1 MQFIKELRDG
11 DMISQIYL
19 CKNKQSAKT
28 KAGKTY
34 YNVDLQDKTGT
45 INGKIWSI
53 GPGIEHFEAMDYV
66 KVDAQVTV
74 FQGANQLN
82 ITRARKCQEGEYD
95 PADYMPASGRDPK
108 QMYQELTELIGTI
121 KDDRLRKLVQSFFVE
136 DKDFADRFKRHSAAK
151 SVHHAF
157 MGGLLEHTLGV
168 AKLCDYFALQYPI
181 LNRDLLLSAAVFHDI
196 GKLYEISPFP
206 ENDYTDNGNLLG
218 HIVIGTMI
226 VRDRIKALGDFPP
239 QLAAELE
246 HCILAHHGELEY
258 GSPKKPALIE
268 AVALSFADNVDAKME
283 TFQEAL
289 ANGNGGTEWTG
300 YNRMFESN
308 IRGTST
314 RKC

>member
-1 MQFIKELRDG
+1 MRYINELRDG
-11 DMISQIYL
+11 EMISQIYL
-19 CKNKQSAKT
+19 CKSKQTAKT

-34 YNVDLQDKTGT
+34 YNVDFQDKTGT
-45 INGKIWSI
+45 INGKVWTI
-53 GPGIEHFEAMDYV
+53 GPGIEYFEPMDYV

-74 FQGANQLN
+74 FQGTNQLN
-82 ITRARKCQEGEYD
+82 ITRVRKCQEGEYD
-95 PADYMPASGRDPK
+95 PVDYMPSSGKDPDA
-108 QMYQELTELIGTI
+108 MYQELTALICTI
-121 KDDRLRKLVQSFFVE
+121 RNPHLRKLVESFFLE
-136 DKDFADRFKRHSAAK
+136 EKEFGNRFKSHSAAK

-157 MGGLLEHTLGV
+157 MGGLLEHTLSV
-168 AKLCDYFALQYPI
+168 TKLCDAFCRNYPV
-181 LNRDLLLSAAVFHDI
+181 LNRDLLLSAAAFHDV

-226 VRDRIKALGDFPP
+226 IRDRIRALGDFPP

-268 AVALSFADNVDAKME
+268 ALALSFADNLDAKME
-283 TFQEAL
+283 SFQEAL
-289 ANGNGGTEWTG
+289 ANGGSGWLG

-308 IRGTST
+308 IRSTGTWDKES
-314 RKC
+314 

>member
-1 MQFIKELRDG
+1 MRFINDLRDG
-11 DMISQIYL
+11 EMISEIYL

-34 YNVDLQDKTGT
+34 YNVDFQDKTGT
-45 INGKIWSI
+45 INGKIWTL

-82 ITRARKCQEGEYD
+82 ITRVRKCQEGEYD
-95 PADYMPASGRDPK
+95 PADYMPSTEKDTK
-108 QMYQELTELIGTI
+108 QMYEELLALIDTI
-121 KDDRLRKLVQSFFVE
+121 KNEKLRRLVQSFFAE
-136 DKDFADRFKRHSAAK
+136 DKDFATRFRNHSAAK

-157 MGGLLEHTLGV
+157 MGGLLEHTLSV
-168 AKLCDYFALQYPI
+168 AKLCNYFAQQYPV

-246 HCILAHHGELEY
+246 HCILAHHGELEF
-258 GSPKKPALIE
+258 GSPKKPSLIE
-268 AVALSFADNVDAKME
+268 AVALSFADNIDAKLE

-289 ANGNGGTEWTG
+289 ASADGDGWTG
-300 YNRMFESN
+300 YNRMFETN
-308 IRGTST
+308 IRPTGSND
-314 RKC
+314 K

>member
-1 MQFIKELRDG
+1 MRYINDLRDG
-11 DMISQIYL
+11 DMISEIYL

-34 YNVDLQDKTGT
+34 YNVDFQDKTGT
-45 INGKIWSI
+45 INGKIWTL

-82 ITRARKCQEGEYD
+82 ITRVRKCQEGEYD
-95 PADYMPASGRDPK
+95 PADYMPSTEKDTK
-108 QMYQELTELIGTI
+108 QMYEELLALIDTI
-121 KDDRLRKLVQSFFVE
+121 KNEKLRRLVQSFFAE
-136 DKDFADRFKRHSAAK
+136 DKDFAARFRSHSAAK

-157 MGGLLEHTLGV
+157 MGGLLEHTLSV
-168 AKLCDYFALQYPI
+168 AKLCNYFAQQYPV

-226 VRDRIKALGDFPP
+226 VRDRIKALGEFPP

-246 HCILAHHGELEY
+246 HCILAHHGELEF

-268 AVALSFADNVDAKME
+268 AVALSFADNIDAKLE

-289 ANGNGGTEWTG
+289 ASADGDGWTG
-300 YNRMFESN
+300 YNRMFETN
-308 IRGTST
+308 IRPTGSND
-314 RKC
+314 K

>member
-1 MQFIKELRDG
+1 MRFINDLRDG
-11 DMISQIYL
+11 EMISEIYL

-34 YNVDLQDKTGT
+34 YNVDFQDKTGI
-45 INGKIWSI
+45 INGKIWTL

-82 ITRARKCQEGEYD
+82 ITRVRKCQEGEYD
-95 PADYMPASGRDPK
+95 PADYMPSTEKDTK
-108 QMYQELTELIGTI
+108 QMYEELLALINTI
-121 KDDRLRKLVQSFFVE
+121 KNEKLRRLVQSFFAE
-136 DKDFADRFKRHSAAK
+136 DKDFATRFRNHSAAK

-157 MGGLLEHTLGV
+157 MGGLLEHTLSV
-168 AKLCDYFALQYPI
+168 AKLCNYFAQQYPV

-239 QLAAELE
+239 QLASELE
-246 HCILAHHGELEY
+246 HCILAHHGELEF

-268 AVALSFADNVDAKME
+268 AVALSFADNVDAKLE

-289 ANGNGGTEWTG
+289 TNADGDGWTG
-300 YNRMFESN
+300 YNRMFETN
-308 IRGTST
+308 IRPTGSND
-314 RKC
+314 K